1 MHRAGICH
9 RDLKCENLVLDADFN
24 LKVIDLGLAIDVS
37 GERGSGF
44 CKKEFCGTRG
54 YKAPEIVVGIGY

>member
-1 MHRAGICH
+1 MHQVDICH

-44 CKKEFCGTRG
+44 FEEEFCGTPCYR
-54 YKAPEIVVGIGY
+54 APEINLGIAY